1 MVNTD
6 LSLAPA
12 IQVVAPGQTNV
23 SAIELRL
30 RLDPG
35 VVCVDAMA
43 ARVEGLTALQSG
55 ASVRAP
61 APPDG
66 SLLNL
71 PLAATDPSSGRR
83 MLLRCGK

>member
-1 MVNTD
+1 VNTD

-12 IQVVAPGQTNV
+12 IQVVAPGQPNV

-35 VVCVDAMA
+35 IVCIDAMA
-43 ARVEGLTALQSG
+43 ARVEGLTFAHSG
-55 ASVRAP
+55 ASARST
-61 APPDG
+61 APPEG
-66 SLLNL
+66 PLPNL